1 MMPSPPIDDSYDTC
15 HPRWLAAGRHQAH
28 IHPLDW
34 PVMAPQ
40 IRSCNAR
47 TARSPRCSHPW
58 LAEDRPRQPLLS
70 TLIKLSPAAK
80 SP

>member
-15 HPRWLAAGRHQAH
+15 HPRWLAAGRHQAY
-28 IHPLDW
+28 IHPLDR

-47 TARSPRCSHPW
+47 TARSISGCRGP
-58 LAEDRPRQPLLS
+58 
-70 TLIKLSPAAK
+70 SP
-80 SP
+80 PTPD